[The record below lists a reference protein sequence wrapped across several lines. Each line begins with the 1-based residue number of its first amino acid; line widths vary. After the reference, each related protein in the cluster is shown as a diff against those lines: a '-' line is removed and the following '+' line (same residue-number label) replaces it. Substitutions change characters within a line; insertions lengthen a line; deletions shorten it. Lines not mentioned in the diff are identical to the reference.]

1 MGKYIFIKAHPGRYT
16 PTLGYFQRKKEEGRE
31 GENVMEENF
40 SCITNIKFLQRKRS
54 KTSMPSSPK
63 C

>member
-1 MGKYIFIKAHPGRYT
+1 MGKYIFIKAYPGRYT

-40 SCITNIKFLQRKRS
+40 SCITNIKVL
-54 KTSMPSSPK
+54 
-63 C
+63 